1 MGLAQA
7 LLRVLSNS
15 SRPTA
20 MTTRRHFLH
29 TLSVAAAPASALLW
43 SATAMSQPRRRDELT
58 VAFPRPVITLD
69 GNYVDLREND
79 ILNLLTDDALFA
91 LHPATGQPQP
101 LAAAEMRLDGPTR
114 VIIKLRP
121 DVRFHDG
128 SMLTADDVAYTLNH
142 AVDEKA
148 KHTHRAR
155 LARWLKGAQATA
167 PDTVT
172 LTLHDTY
179 AMVQHDLAMYV
190 KLRKKGTYDKP
201 GAPDNIDPQAQAR
214 QLNGTGPYR
223 VVEFRPGERIRLQRF
238 EGYGSR
244 GIKATSPWRE
254 ITIRIIPDWSTQ
266 AAEVMSG
273 GVHWTFGLPQ
283 EIAEGAAATRR
294 ARLLTGPSM
303 RVFYLSIDATG
314 KSAGAGPF
322 TRVEVRRAL
331 NHAINRDGIVKSLIG
346 GTGKAIHAACDPVQF
361 GCDAQDVPRYTYDS
375 SRARTL
381 LAQAGYPNGLDIE
394 LWASRDRPI
403 AEVLVANL
411 RMAGIRA
418 QLRYVPG
425 PTLAQ
430 ARREGKVALE
440 MASSGS
446 FGIPDV
452 GALLPDRLGL
462 GSNRNFSGDD
472 ELGKMIGNAQATF
485 DPLERRRRFAAAL
498 KRIGEQAYW
507 VPLYVDSQ
515 NFLLHPDLQFTQPS
529 DGMPRLWMARWRD
542 ALGG

>member
-1 MGLAQA
+1 MISRRHLLQA
-7 LLRVLSNS
+7 LHATLAAFTLA
-15 SRPTA
+15 PTA
-20 MTTRRHFLH
+20 
-29 TLSVAAAPASALLW
+29 SAQ
-43 SATAMSQPRRRDELT
+43 TRRRDELT

-91 LHPATGQPQP
+91 LHPTTGQPQP
-101 LAAAEMRLDGPTR
+101 LAAAEMRADGPTR
-114 VIIKLRP
+114 VLIKLRP

-128 SMLTADDVAYTLNH
+128 APLAAEDVVYTLQH
-142 AVDEKA
+142 AVDPKA
-148 KHTHRAR
+148 KHTHFAR
-155 LARWLKGAQATA
+155 LSRWLKGAEATA
-167 PDTVT
+167 PDTVA
-172 LTLHDTY
+172 LTLHNTY

-190 KLRKKGTYDKP
+190 KLRRKGSYHRP
-201 GAPDNIDPQAQAR
+201 GAPDGIDAQAQAR

-223 VVEFRPGERIRLQRF
+223 VVEFRPGERVRLQRV
-238 EGYGSR
+238 EGYVDR
-244 GIKATSPWRE
+244 GPKAGSPWRE

-273 GVHWTFGLPQ
+273 GVHWTFGMPQ
-283 EIAEGAAATRR
+283 EIAEGASSTRR

-303 RVFYLSIDATG
+303 RVFYLSLDATG
-314 KSAGAGPF
+314 KSAGAEAL
-322 TRVEVRRAL
+322 TKLDVRRAF
-331 NHAINRDGIVKSLIG
+331 NHAINREGIVKNLIG
-346 GTGKAIHAACDPVQF
+346 GTGRAIHAACDPVQF
-361 GCDAQDVPRYTYDS
+361 GCEAQAVPRYAYDTA
-375 SRARTL
+375 RAKTL

-411 RMAGIRA
+411 RMAGVRA

-430 ARREGKVALE
+430 ARREGRVAVE

-452 GALLPDRLGL
+452 GALLPDRLGA
-462 GSNRNFSGDD
+462 GSNRNFSGD
-472 ELGKMIGNAQATF
+472 EALGKSLIAAQSTF
-485 DPLERRRRFAAAL
+485 DAQERRRHFAAAL

-515 NFLLHPDLQFTQPS
+515 NFLLHPDLQFTQPT
-529 DGMPRLWMARWRD
+529 DGMPRLFAARWRE
-542 ALGG
+542 GV

>member
-1 MGLAQA
+1 
-7 LLRVLSNS
+7 
-15 SRPTA
+15 
-20 MTTRRHFLH
+20 MTTRRHLLH
-29 TLSVAAAPASALLW
+29 ALPAALLAPPTLLW
-43 SATAMSQPRRRDELT
+43 SDGAIGQPRRRDELT

-79 ILNLLTDDALFA
+79 ILNLLTDDALFV
-91 LHPATGQPQP
+91 LNPATGQPQP
-101 LAAAEMRLDGPTR
+101 LVAAEMRLEGPASVQIR
-114 VIIKLRP
+114 LRP

-128 SMLTADDVAYTLNH
+128 SLLTADDVAYSLNH
-142 AVDEKA
+142 AVDPKA
-148 KHTHRAR
+148 RHTHQAR
-155 LARWLKGAQATA
+155 LSRWLKGAAASA
-167 PDTVT
+167 PDTVL
-172 LTLHDTY
+172 LTLHGTY

-190 KLRKKGTYDKP
+190 KLRRKGTYDKP
-201 GAPDNIDPQAQAR
+201 GAPDNLDPQAQAR

-238 EGYGSR
+238 DGYGSR
-244 GIKATSPWRE
+244 GPKAGSPWRE
-254 ITIRIIPDWSTQ
+254 ITVRIIPDWSTQ

-273 GVHWTFGLPQ
+273 GVHWTFGMPQ
-283 EIAEGAAATRR
+283 EIAEGAAATKR

-303 RVFYLSIDATG
+303 RVFYLSLDATG
-314 KSAGAGPF
+314 KSAGAEPF
-322 TRVEVRRAL
+322 TKVDVRRAL
-331 NHAINRDGIVKSLIG
+331 NHAINREGIVKNLIG
-346 GTGKAIHAACDPVQF
+346 GTGKVIHAACDPVQF
-361 GCDAQDVPRYTYDS
+361 GCEAKDVPRYAYDS
-375 SRARTL
+375 ARAKAL

-430 ARREGKVALE
+430 ARREGKVAVE

-462 GSNRNFSGDD
+462 GSNRNYSGDE
-472 ELGKMIGNAQATF
+472 ELGKLIGSAQASF

-515 NFLLHPDLQFTQPS
+515 NFLLHPDLQFTQPA
-529 DGMPRLWMARWRD
+529 DGMPRLWSARWRD
-542 ALGG
+542 AAPA